1 MKAQK
6 VITPQK
12 RARFCISVVLF
23 AGVLMLGLN
32 LLLST
37 VGVLPLMFLTDG
49 DLAQNELLWMLFEMT
64 VYFLVIA
71 LTGTFLLIVF
81 RKSPLSAFRGPLSTT
96 KFPFLFIPAAMG
108 LFYLLNLVIGIVFE
122 KPLEPFN
129 LPTDEASY
137 PGTTLG
143 VALYCLLISIM
154 PAILE
159 EWLFRGIMQ
168 KNLAPAIGR
177 TPAIVISA
185 LVFGLMHSHPSQSVF
200 AFVFGLVAGYAFDK
214 TGSIWFGALI
224 HMFNNAVSFVAT
236 YWYDVY
242 HVEMADT
249 IFGIF
254 VLCMIGIFVISIPI
268 YIVTAIHTKKKFA
281 RKTDAE
287 RLIPTAGK
295 ITKMTL
301 CNPFL
306 YVLIAGYCG
315 LLWLL
320 YFVVV

>member
-1 MKAQK
+1 MKALK

-12 RARFCISVVLF
+12 RARFCVSVVLF
-23 AGVLMLGLN
+23 AGILMMGLN

-37 VGVLPLMFLTDG
+37 VGVFPLMILADN

-64 VYFLVIA
+64 VYFLVIV

-81 RKSPLSAFRGPLSTT
+81 RQNPFSAFRGPLSTP
-96 KFPFLFIPAAMG
+96 KYPFLFIPAAMG

-129 LPTDEASY
+129 PPVDEASY

-143 VALYCLLISIM
+143 VALYCVMISIM

-214 TGSIWFGALI
+214 TGSIWFGALL
-224 HMFNNAVSFVAT
+224 HMLNNAVSFVAT
-236 YWYDVY
+236 YWYEVY
-242 HVEMADT
+242 HVELADAV
-249 IFGIF
+249 FGIF
-254 VLCMIGIFVISIPI
+254 VLSMIAVFVASIPV
-268 YIVTAIHTKKKFA
+268 YIVSAVHSKKKMA

-287 RLIPTAGK
+287 RILPTAGK
-295 ITKMTL
+295 ITKITL
-301 CNPFL
+301 CNPLL
-306 YVLIAGYCG
+306 YVLFACYCA

-320 YFVVV
+320 YFLV